1 MSLTE
6 EQKQQYQSL
15 LNLEK
20 ENLENLD
27 LQIEEELA
35 KVKDRLAELQ
45 QQKKQA
51 RVMYDAL
58 CSRLGVPNDLE
69 EPGDDDGSDF

>member
-1 MSLTE
+1 MSLSE
-6 EQKQQYQSL
+6 DQRNQYQSL
-15 LNLEK
+15 LNIER
-20 ENLENLD
+20 ENIDTLD
-27 LQIEEELA
+27 QQIEEELA

-58 CSRLGVPNDLE
+58 CSRLGIPNDLE
-69 EPGDDDGSDF
+69 DEAEDEDSDF